1 MKGFVAL
8 ADLLKISV
16 AFLMNLVM
24 VGNGDSDVDRKPKVP
39 IPFLKLNFHF
49 FLSSHFVST
58 SRSEQGCQI
67 NFSRC
72 KLTKIGKS
80 AQ

>member
-24 VGNGDSDVDRKPKVP
+24 VGNGDSDVDRKP